1 MAKSEKKIASDNK
14 WNTKAYYRPAI
25 CLRRE
30 YEDMLRKK
38 AEENNTTVSNYIVD
52 LIKKDLGITE

>member
-1 MAKSEKKIASDNK
+1 MPVSKAQMKAVQKYSSKS
-14 WNTKAYYRPAI
+14 YYRP
-25 CLRRE
+25 CVMLRRE